1 MVAIPSMIEGKDRFR
16 SVALMVVADEIAVE
30 TDIRLVTATEIAH
43 VAKALEDA
51 VVRAAGR
58 VGVFPE
64 TVLVRRHDVAEALRP
79 LLRDRGCG
87 VGVESILPGLDLLSR
102 DLVEH
107 LTGQS
112 SWPAVAPPP
121 TWAAWGLPPGLVKDL
136 FSAYARFYEAA
147 PWRWLDFAPPVLA
160 EWSDG
165 EDPWVVSVMGSSMG
179 EYGLAIY
186 SHPWDFEETLAWE
199 EDEPPFQELEGW
211 VVHLGYQQRGQVGRA
226 MLREIAQ
233 ARWEVAG
240 PAAYPFIMPL
250 LTPGGGL
257 QKDQVRRMTELL
269 RGVASLSDE
278 RGERLR
284 SPEGV
289 EVEKS
294 DGRLTLRYAVE
305 PEGEASPSRLPPE
318 LEEIL
323 EGLERGDFG
332 GLEEARVEL
341 ERRMDRYHATPQE
354 ALAGLSPDQAQ
365 ALLYER
371 LDGAGHLRFSENL
384 TLEELE
390 SGDFPFHC
398 RVFLARLEE
407 TGGAPATAAGNLK
420 RVFVAEMLE
429 RMRFRDRY
437 LEDLHRMNKVVNEA
451 DVWPLHVVRVNLE
464 LAGLIR
470 RRKGTFL
477 LTRKGRSLVSPE
489 AAGELF
495 RHLFLVHF
503 GEFDLRYGRRLW
515 SELDLQAAMPLL
527 IWQVGVW
534 ARDWVT
540 VQALSVRL
548 LPESRPDADNG
559 GDASLRQDISF
570 LHSILLEP
578 LEGFGLLEERD
589 ADPQG
594 ESEDRRWRWRPEA
607 LEVRITPLFHRFLS
621 FRWEEPGASP
631 GTDSAGGDKSAG
643 PRRTGGS

>member
-1 MVAIPSMIEGKDRFR
+1 
-16 SVALMVVADEIAVE
+16 
-30 TDIRLVTATEIAH
+30 
-43 VAKALEDA
+43 
-51 VVRAAGR
+51 
-58 VGVFPE
+58 
-64 TVLVRRHDVAEALRP
+64 
-79 LLRDRGCG
+79 
-87 VGVESILPGLDLLSR
+87 
-102 DLVEH
+102 
-107 LTGQS
+107 
-112 SWPAVAPPP
+112 
-121 TWAAWGLPPGLVKDL
+121 
-136 FSAYARFYEAA
+136 
-147 PWRWLDFAPPVLA
+147 
-160 EWSDG
+160 
-165 EDPWVVSVMGSSMG
+165 
-179 EYGLAIY
+179 
-186 SHPWDFEETLAWE
+186 
-199 EDEPPFQELEGW
+199 
-211 VVHLGYQQRGQVGRA
+211 
-226 MLREIAQ
+226 
-233 ARWEVAG
+233 
-240 PAAYPFIMPL
+240 
-250 LTPGGGL
+250 
-257 QKDQVRRMTELL
+257 
-269 RGVASLSDE
+269 
-278 RGERLR
+278 
-284 SPEGV
+284 
-289 EVEKS
+289 
-294 DGRLTLRYAVE
+294 
-305 PEGEASPSRLPPE
+305 
-318 LEEIL
+318 
-323 EGLERGDFG
+323 
-332 GLEEARVEL
+332 
-341 ERRMDRYHATPQE
+341 
-354 ALAGLSPDQAQ
+354 
-365 ALLYER
+365 
-371 LDGAGHLRFSENL
+371 
-384 TLEELE
+384 
-390 SGDFPFHC
+390 
-398 RVFLARLEE
+398 
-407 TGGAPATAAGNLK
+407 
-420 RVFVAEMLE
+420 
-429 RMRFRDRY
+429 MRFRDRY